1 MSYWS
6 ENRIRIIAVSVALVV
21 GIIVTLVLTGV
32 FDSDET
38 ATPAKRVPGAPTNV
52 RASTNDPNIVVVTF
66 EAPADNGGSEITGYT
81 ARIGSVI

>member
-6 ENRIRIIAVSVALVV
+6 ENRIWIIAVSVALVV

-38 ATPAKRVPGAPTNV
+38 ATPA
-52 RASTNDPNIVVVTF
+52 
-66 EAPADNGGSEITGYT
+66 
-81 ARIGSVI
+81 SVCREHR

>member
-6 ENRIRIIAVSVALVV
+6 GNRIWIIAVSIALVV

-38 ATPAKRVPGAPTNV
+38 ATPATRVPGAPTNV
-52 RASTNDPNIVVVTF
+52 SVTTTAPNRVEVTF
-66 EAPADNGGSEITGYT
+66 EAPADNG
-81 ARIGSVI
+81 